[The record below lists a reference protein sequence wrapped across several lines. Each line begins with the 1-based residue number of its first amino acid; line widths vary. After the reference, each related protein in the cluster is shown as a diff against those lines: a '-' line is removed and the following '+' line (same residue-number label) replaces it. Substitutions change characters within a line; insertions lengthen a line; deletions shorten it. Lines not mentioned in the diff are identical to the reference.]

1 MFLNYLFNYN
11 YFAVEA
17 TNKMSDQQYPG
28 SKDGSRNIR
37 ASKFDQN
44 LYGDSLEYSQ
54 TIGETDEREA
64 AIAAK
69 IAAS

>member
-1 MFLNYLFNYN
+1 M
-11 YFAVEA
+11 AD
-17 TNKMSDQQYPG
+17 KK
-28 SKDGSRNIR
+28 KDNPR
-37 ASKFDQN
+37 ASKFDEN
-44 LYGDSLEYSQ
+44 LYGDASEYAQ